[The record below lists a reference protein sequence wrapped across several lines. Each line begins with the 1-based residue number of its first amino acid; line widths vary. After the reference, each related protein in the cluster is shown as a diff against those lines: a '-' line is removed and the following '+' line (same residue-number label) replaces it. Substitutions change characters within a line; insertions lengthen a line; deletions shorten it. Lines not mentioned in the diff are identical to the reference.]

1 MSLPIEITRELER
14 MTDEYKEY
22 LLEDIMLDRELH
34 KIKTRINKL
43 KDLRKNNMHRY
54 LLYLDVIVNKIEV

>member
-54 LLYLDVIVNKIEV
+54 LRYLDVIVNKIEV